1 MTRKVVKIMKRTLE
15 YIPMNIINNLI
26 EHMNNDKDVNK
37 ENSLCY
43 SMFNLMLS
51 LRLTFDDIITLKL
64 DDFDIDEN
72 GKRYMS
78 RTLPDR
84 QNKEVLFFSEK
95 DYAFIYYLSTKQ
107 KNKKSDLF
115 LNKNELLSKNI
126 FNDYISKYCEL
137 CNIEP
142 FTDIELYNTS
152 LFSLKNYIKK
162 NIALDRKK
170 WFKFLS
176 GQDYVGLSF
185 STKYIN
191 Y

>member
-1 MTRKVVKIMKRTLE
+1 
-15 YIPMNIINNLI
+15 
-26 EHMNNDKDVNK
+26 
-37 ENSLCY
+37 
-43 SMFNLMLS
+43 MF
-51 LRLTFDDIITLKL
+51 F
-64 DDFDIDEN
+64 
-72 GKRYMS
+72 
-78 RTLPDR
+78 
-84 QNKEVLFFSEK
+84 
-95 DYAFIYYLSTKQ
+95 
-107 KNKKSDLF
+107 NKK
-115 LNKNELLSKNI
+115 ELLSKNI

-142 FTDIELYNTS
+142 FTNIELYNTP

-162 NIALDRKK
+162 NNIALNRKK